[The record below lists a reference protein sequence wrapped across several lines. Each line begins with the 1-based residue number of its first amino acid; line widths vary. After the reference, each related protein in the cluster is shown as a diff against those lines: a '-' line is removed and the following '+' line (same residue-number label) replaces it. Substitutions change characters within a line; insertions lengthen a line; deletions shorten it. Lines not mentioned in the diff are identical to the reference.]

1 VHKRKGKRAG
11 VIAHRSKERQ
21 ASSKVKKMRRWWS
34 LATAAGRA
42 ALRCV
47 QGRGSYGP
55 GDENLQQLELDEPLV
70 NPRRKKEGRRRLSFT
85 GGGGN
90 PRRRCWG
97 IDARARGV
105 VCCGCKGECR
115 SSSACLNSSRE
126 RKERRWKGDHRPASL
141 PLMACGRS
149 GTIGNREGKHQGN
162 GGEN

>member
-1 VHKRKGKRAG
+1 VGTHGGRRRKGAERPLWRARESAVVHKRKGKRAG

-85 GGGGN
+85 GGDEFTTAAAGTRGGGAGELMLE
-90 PRRRCWG
+90 RVEWCAAG
-97 IDARARGV
+97 AKGSVGARAR
-105 VCCGCKGECR
+105 
-115 SSSACLNSSRE
+115 A
-126 RKERRWKGDHRPASL
+126 
-141 PLMACGRS
+141 
-149 GTIGNREGKHQGN
+149 
-162 GGEN
+162 